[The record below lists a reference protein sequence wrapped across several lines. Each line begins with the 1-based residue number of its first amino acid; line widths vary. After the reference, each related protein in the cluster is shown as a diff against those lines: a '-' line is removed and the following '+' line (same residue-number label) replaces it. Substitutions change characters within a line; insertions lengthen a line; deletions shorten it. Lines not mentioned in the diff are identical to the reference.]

1 MMGCAWISRFLTF
14 ALVFGW
20 LPIAQAQERAPEATV
35 VVYNINDP
43 DSVELAAYYAARR
56 GIAQGHIFGL
66 DCSLN
71 EEISRDDF
79 NRTIADPFR
88 KKMISAGW
96 WRMNA
101 AKGDEVTSTSIRFLA
116 IIRGVPL
123 KIAPDS
129 YSGYEPSHT
138 LLHPMM
144 AKRNDAS
151 VDSELASIGL
161 PDFTPSGAI
170 TNPYCGRFTQIL
182 DEPGFP
188 GLLLPAR
195 LDAPTPAMV
204 RRMIDD
210 SLQAEKEG
218 LWGWAYVDARGIKSG
233 SSNSSYIEGDIWLR
247 RLVYDLRRQGM
258 PTIFDDNPETFSG
271 DFPITDAAIYYG
283 WYVGDID
290 GPFVKEDF
298 QFKPGA
304 IAVHLHSY
312 SASSL
317 RSTTRYWC
325 APLIVHGAAATLG
338 NVYEPF
344 LTFTANFS
352 IFQDRLMTGLTL
364 AESAWMSQRVVSWAG
379 VVIGDPLYRP
389 YSAWN
394 SFYDPRNQPV
404 NNWRTFRSITRNAK
418 FNILNAIFATNKAA
432 NETRD
437 PMFQE
442 ALGAAQFDAG
452 EPVMA
457 LDSFRA
463 AAKLAE
469 NPAIASRL
477 SIEIEKATARLPEPH
492 TSQME
497 EALSEV
503 PAQ

>member
-20 LPIAQAQERAPEATV
+20 LPIAQAQERAAEATV

-66 DCSLN
+66 DCPLT
-71 EEISRDDF
+71 EEISRNDF

-96 WRMNA
+96 WLMNA

-138 LLHPMM
+138 LLPPVM

-195 LDAPTPAMV
+195 LDAPTPSMV

-210 SLQAEKEG
+210 SLKAEKEG
-218 LWGWAYVDARGIKSG
+218 LWGWAYVDARGITNG
-233 SSNSSYIEGDIWLR
+233 STNSSHIEGDIWLC

-283 WYVGDID
+283 WYVDGLID
-290 GPFVKEDF
+290 S
-298 QFKPGA
+298 
-304 IAVHLHSY
+304 I
-312 SASSL
+312 
-317 RSTTRYWC
+317 
-325 APLIVHGAAATLG
+325 IVNFG
-338 NVYEPF
+338 NGIGNISVDH
-344 LTFTANFS
+344 
-352 IFQDRLMTGLTL
+352 FQD
-364 AESAWMSQRVVSWAG
+364 WDKWV
-379 VVIGDPLYRP
+379 
-389 YSAWN
+389 
-394 SFYDPRNQPV
+394 
-404 NNWRTFRSITRNAK
+404 
-418 FNILNAIFATNKAA
+418 
-432 NETRD
+432 
-437 PMFQE
+437 
-442 ALGAAQFDAG
+442 
-452 EPVMA
+452 
-457 LDSFRA
+457 
-463 AAKLAE
+463 
-469 NPAIASRL
+469 
-477 SIEIEKATARLPEPH
+477 IEKRDNIFCFCEINMNHIHILKLTI
-492 TSQME
+492 
-497 EALSEV
+497 EAD
-503 PAQ
+503 PIRM

>member
-20 LPIAQAQERAPEATV
+20 LPIAQAQERSAEATV
-35 VVYNINDP
+35 VVYNVNDP

-56 GIAQGHIFGL
+56 GIAQGHVLGL
-66 DCSLN
+66 DCPLK

-79 NRTIADPFR
+79 NRTIAAPFR
-88 KKMISAGW
+88 EKMISAGW
-96 WRMNA
+96 WRMDSVNP
-101 AKGDEVTSTSIRFLA
+101 DMVTSTSIRYLA

-123 KIAPDS
+123 KIAHDS
-129 YSGYEPSHT
+129 YTSYLPSRAP
-138 LLHPMM
+138 LHPMM

-151 VDSELASIGL
+151 VDSELASFGL
-161 PDFTPSGAI
+161 PDFTPSGAL
-170 TNPYCGRFTQIL
+170 TNPYFGRYSQIL

-188 GLLLPAR
+188 ALLLPSR
-195 LDAPTPAMV
+195 LDAPTPSMV

-210 SLQAEKEG
+210 SLLAEKEG
-218 LWGWAYVDARGIKSG
+218 LWGWAYIDARGITSA
-233 SSNSSYIEGDIWLR
+233 SADTSYIEGDLWLR
-247 RLVYDLRRQGM
+247 RLVFDLRRQGM
-258 PTIFDDNPETFSG
+258 PTILDDNPETFSG
-271 DFPITDAAIYYG
+271 NFPVTDAAIYYG
-283 WYVGDID
+283 WYVGDVD
-290 GPFVKEDF
+290 GPFAKESF

-325 APLIVHGAAATLG
+325 GPLIAHGAAATLG

-344 LTFTANFS
+344 LSFTANFS

-364 AESAWMSQRVVSWAG
+364 AESAWMSQRMVSWAG

-394 SFYDPRNQPV
+394 AFYDPRNKPV

-418 FNILNAIFATNKAA
+418 SNILNAIFAINKAA
-432 NETRD
+432 NATRD

-457 LDSFRA
+457 LDSFQA
-463 AAKLAE
+463 ALKLAE
-469 NPAIASRL
+469 NPAIAARL
-477 SIEIEKATARLPEPH
+477 SMEIEKTTARLPEPD
-492 TSQME
+492 SSRVQ
-497 EALSEV
+497 EALSETQ
-503 PAQ
+503 AQ